1 MRNGLQR
8 RDHPHLNVYRT
19 ESVAS
24 KVGLPKL
31 EGGDVTQTALVE
43 YAAALRERYLAAGKK
58 EKGKILDEFC
68 RTTGLHRKAA
78 IRLLRGSPRRGRPA
92 RPKKGRPVCY
102 GTEVLEPL
110 RQVWEASDRLS
121 GKLLVAV
128 MKDLV
133 ESLARHGELRL
144 AFRLREALCSMSAA
158 TIDRRLRGWRRG
170 LGRQPRRRAP
180 ATTGL
185 KAEIPIRT
193 WSEWQDVRPGSVQ
206 ADLVLHCGES
216 TEGFFLTTLTM
227 VDVASGWTEFWPA
240 WGTAMMR
247 VRQAVQR
254 AGMALPF
261 PLRELHTDNGSEFI
275 NQTLRAWCKQHGI
288 RFTRGRSYRKNDQA
302 YVEQRNWLGVRR
314 SVGYDRYNSQAAF
327 QALKR
332 LYSLLRLQLNFLRPM
347 RKLVGKRRC
356 GARVTKLYDE
366 PRTPYQRLLESGVL
380 DEATRERLDSE
391 LRAINPADL
400 QRRIESALSRLWD
413 RTERKE
419 RKKVG

>member
-1 MRNGLQR
+1 
-8 RDHPHLNVYRT
+8 
-19 ESVAS
+19 
-24 KVGLPKL
+24 
-31 EGGDVTQTALVE
+31 VTQAALGE
-43 YAAALRERYLAAGKK
+43 YAAALRERYLAAAKK
-58 EKGKILDEFC
+58 EKGRILNEFC

-78 IRLLRGSPRRGRPA
+78 IRLLRGRPRRGGPPR
-92 RPKKGRPVCY
+92 RKKGRPVRY
-102 GTEVLEPL
+102 GPEVLAPL

-121 GKLLVAV
+121 GKLLVAI

-133 ESLARHGELRL
+133 ASLERHGELLL
-144 AFRLREALCSMSAA
+144 APGLRQALCSMSAA

-170 LGRQPRRRAP
+170 LARQPRRHVP

-227 VDVASGWTEFWPA
+227 VDVATGWTERWPA
-240 WGTAMMR
+240 WGTTMIR

-275 NQTLRAWCKQHGI
+275 NQTLHAWCRQHGI
-288 RFTRGRSYRKNDQA
+288 HFTRGRGYRKNDQA

-327 QALKR
+327 QALQR
-332 LYSLLRLQLNFLRPM
+332 LYPLLRLQLNFLRPV
-347 RKLVGKRRC
+347 RKLVGKRRS
-356 GARVTKLYDE
+356 GARVTKVYDA
-366 PRTPYQRLLESGVL
+366 PRTPYQRLRESGVL
-380 DEATRERLDSE
+380 DEAARERLDKE

-400 QRRIESALSRLWD
+400 QRRIESALGRLWD
-413 RTERKE
+413 CTERKE
-419 RKKVG
+419 RRKVG

>member
-1 MRNGLQR
+1 
-8 RDHPHLNVYRT
+8 
-19 ESVAS
+19 
-24 KVGLPKL
+24 
-31 EGGDVTQTALVE
+31 VTRAALSE
-43 YAAALRERYLAAGKK
+43 YAAALHERYLGAGKK
-58 EKGKILDEFC
+58 GKGRILDEFC

-78 IRLLRGSPRRGRPA
+78 IRLLRGSPRRGGSPR
-92 RPKKGRPVCY
+92 RKKGRPIRY

-110 RQVWEASDRLS
+110 REVWEVSDRLS

-128 MKDLV
+128 MNDLV
-133 ESLARHGELRL
+133 ASLERHGELRL
-144 AFRLREALCSMSAA
+144 TPCLREALCSMSAA
-158 TIDRRLRGWRRG
+158 TIERRLRGWRRG
-170 LGRQPRRRAP
+170 LGRQPRRQAS

-193 WSEWQDVRPGSVQ
+193 WSEWQDVQPGSVQ

-216 TEGFFLTTLTM
+216 AEGFFLTTLTM
-227 VDVASGWTEFWPA
+227 VDVATGWTERWPA

-275 NQTLRAWCKQHGI
+275 NQTVHAWCKQHGI
-288 RFTRGRSYRKNDQA
+288 RFTRGRGYRKNDQA

-327 QALKR
+327 QALQR
-332 LYSLLRLQLNFLRPM
+332 LYPLLRLQLNFLRPV
-347 RKLVGKRRC
+347 RKLVGKRRT
-356 GARVTKLYDE
+356 GARVTKIYDA
-366 PRTPYQRLLESGVL
+366 PRTPYQRLLESGIL
-380 DEATRERLDSE
+380 DDAARERLDKE

-400 QRRIESALSRLWD
+400 QRRIESALRRLWD
-413 RTERKE
+413 CTERKE
-419 RKKVG
+419 RRKVG

>member
-1 MRNGLQR
+1 
-8 RDHPHLNVYRT
+8 
-19 ESVAS
+19 
-24 KVGLPKL
+24 
-31 EGGDVTQTALVE
+31 VTQAALVE

-68 RTTGLHRKAA
+68 RTTSLHRKAA
-78 IRLLRGSPRRGRPA
+78 IRLLRGRQRRGRPA

-144 AFRLREALCSMSAA
+144 ASRLREALCSMSAA

-327 QALKR
+327 QALQR

-366 PRTPYQRLLESGVL
+366 PRTPYQRLLESAVL
-380 DEATRERLDSE
+380 DEATRERLDKE
-391 LRAINPADL
+391 LRAINPAYL
-400 QRRIESALSRLWD
+400 QRRIESALTQLWD